1 MKYYNSDMIKFDSIF
16 LRTELP
22 ELQKVGEYATSYSQA
37 QKKHPFMSTKNS
49 LSGILPK
56 GMTSSVIRS
65 MGNIDR
71 RKDTRNFDKIA
82 LISDDDDND
91 YEDNLVGIDPQPLR
105 KLKNK
110 KKSKHSTTKKT
121 SDSTL
126 GGKVFLRNEFE
137 KLDGFKPSD
146 TIDPQADLMDPKE
159 GVLHNLKKK
168 HGILK
173 IPSNQAPTEANNVL
187 ENSTIQTAKGV
198 KKDTLSKARILQ
210 NLKMNESR
218 VIY

>member
-1 MKYYNSDMIKFDSIF
+1 M
-16 LRTELP
+16 P
-22 ELQKVGEYATSYSQA
+22 ELQKVGEYTTSYSQA

-56 GMTSSVIRS
+56 AMTSSVIRS

-91 YEDNLVGIDPQPLR
+91 HEDDLVGIDLQPLR
-105 KLKNK
+105 KIKNK
-110 KKSKHSTTKKT
+110 KKSKHSTNKKS

-126 GGKVFLRNEFE
+126 VGKMFLRNEFD

-146 TIDPQADLMDPKE
+146 TIGPQADLMDPKE
-159 GVLHNLKKK
+159 SVLRNLKKK

-173 IPSNQAPTEANNVL
+173 IPSNQAPAEANNAL
-187 ENSTIQTAKGV
+187 ENSTVQTAKGV
-198 KKDTLSKARILQ
+198 KKDTLSKARILH
-210 NLKMNESR
+210 NSKIDESK
-218 VIY
+218 VLY